1 MNFSWIAV
9 WEGLP
14 LLLEGAVL
22 TIIVSLVA
30 MLLAVVLGM
39 VAAVMSQVRH
49 VIPRTVVRIYVEM
62 FRNTPLLIQLFIFY
76 FGLPQ
81 IGISFSPFVCGLLA
95 LTLYTAA
102 YNIEIFRSGLEA
114 VPKGQHEAA
123 RATGLSP
130 LQVSVHIII
139 PQALRISFPA
149 LGNNLVSL
157 IKNSS
162 LVSAIGMVELTFM
175 ANDISFQNFR
185 SFEIYGTAV
194 ILYVIIVLSLTR
206 VLGVVEKRIFARNT

>member
-1 MNFSWIAV
+1 MIFSWSAV

-22 TIIVSLVA
+22 TIFISMIA
-30 MLLAVVLGM
+30 MALAVVVGM
-39 VAAVMSQVRH
+39 TAAVMSQMPHFAPRAIVRSF
-49 VIPRTVVRIYVEM
+49 VEL

-81 IGISFSPFVCGLLA
+81 LGISFSPFVCGVLA

-102 YNIEIFRSGLEA
+102 YNVEIFRSGLEA
-114 VPKGQHEAA
+114 VPRGQHEAA

-130 LQVSVHIII
+130 LQVSVYIII

-149 LGNNLVSL
+149 LGNNLISL
-157 IKNSS
+157 VKNSS
-162 LVSAIGMVELTFM
+162 LVSVIGTAELTFM

-185 SFEIYGTAV
+185 SFETYGTAV
-194 ILYVIIVLSLTR
+194 VLYVIIVISLTR
-206 VLGVVEKRIFARNT
+206 VLGYIESRIFVSRA